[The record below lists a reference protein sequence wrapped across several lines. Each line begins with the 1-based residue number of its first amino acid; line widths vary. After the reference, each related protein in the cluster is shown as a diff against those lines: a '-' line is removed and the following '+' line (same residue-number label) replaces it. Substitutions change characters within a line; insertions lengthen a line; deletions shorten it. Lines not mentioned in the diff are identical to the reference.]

1 MNYSYVIYRMVS
13 FTMILS
19 DCSAFQGC
27 SIFKIKYVVE
37 SHIRFINGVISNDIE

>member
-27 SIFKIKYVVE
+27 SIFQNQICRRKPYTIY
-37 SHIRFINGVISNDIE
+37 